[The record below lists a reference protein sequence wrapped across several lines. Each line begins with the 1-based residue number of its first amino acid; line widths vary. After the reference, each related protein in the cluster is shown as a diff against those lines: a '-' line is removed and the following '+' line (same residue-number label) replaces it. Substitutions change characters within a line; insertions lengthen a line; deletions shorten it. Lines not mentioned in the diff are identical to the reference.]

1 MATKK
6 ELEQGIQRLDS
17 MIQAETDPVKKQQMI
32 DDLAVIAAEYRGLSG
47 KTIKEEPEIEEL
59 RAKKTDP
66 LGLANAIAS
75 GVNRGLFSVIDL
87 PFDIVNAG
95 LQAFGLPSGESPSDA
110 ANRLSERIVG
120 LPLTESP
127 YVDTPAE
134 RMFQT
139 TAEYAGGGFG
149 YGAAAREVGQRYLA
163 SRMPRQRTIEGEVPT
178 VEYLAGRTPTGAPD
192 TVRESLARMATT
204 PGAVGLETA
213 VSTAAGVPAAF
224 AREAGAGP
232 VAEMGAS
239 FAGGVVPSVA
249 LTGGRF
255 IGEQLGQF
263 GRQGAELR
271 VGRVFSE
278 ETQNIEQAI
287 ENISTN
293 QLIVESALPPGTQ
306 VDAAR
311 LTEDPGVMRVFQ
323 SAARNDANIHN
334 IIGRNQDQVSEAV
347 LDRLEEAAAGDTST
361 FLSTLNSRTNDW
373 INRLESEIDLARNQA
388 DKIEA
393 SIVPRR
399 AGSPATMDQLSV
411 DFTTALE
418 KSYERA
424 KAYEN
429 RMWSIVDKHVS
440 MDARRFRLLGT
451 RLKNQMLREGFSEA
465 SFAGMFGDTELMLF
479 GKRVKQ
485 EDGTLKKAPDAR
497 ETFGALQRY
506 RSRVLSAKRDA
517 VRNDDREAVAALSR
531 LDNLINDFIDSGP
544 NAESYRAAA
553 EVTRTINQNYNRGKL
568 GKYLNLDAQGDRRI
582 DPEVALNTVVVPGA
596 NIGQVRRA
604 LEIEQQTLDGIPP
617 ARGLRGPIEEA
628 LILKFPFEGTEKQRA
643 KFFETYGPTLR
654 KFPHL
659 SRDLDRIDQEINVL
673 AERMAG
679 LEGRLK
685 TKTDEDIVGV
695 SALLGADPDN
705 VIATL
710 RKLNRADLKN
720 VNAVAVE
727 EGVQQGLQT
736 IYVREIVDRLI
747 PTVAAR
753 DIPGETASLAKILRG
768 DKHLATAF
776 TDVLTP
782 EQRKALSDLD
792 KVSTLAARNLA
803 TGGRSIR
810 AEKLA
815 ESSGPVQVMARFLGV
830 QTASQV
836 GPSGPAS
843 LQFAATLSRV
853 FTRFFDSLPAAQ
865 SRAVLTKAAADPE
878 YLQSILRLQS
888 KGAVDKATEA
898 RQIKELET
906 FFRRSGI
913 RGGQELQRI
922 YKEEQRKDQEENLS
936 PKALSYLGG

>member
-17 MIQAETDPVKKQQMI
+17 MIQAETDPVKKQQML
-32 DDLAVIAAEYRGLSG
+32 DDLAVLAAEYRGFSG
-47 KTIKEEPEIEEL
+47 QPLEEKPEIEEL
-59 RAKKTDP
+59 RAKKTD
-66 LGLANAIAS
+66 LAGLANAIVS
-75 GVNRGLFSVIDL
+75 GVNRGLFSIADL
-87 PFDIVNAG
+87 PFDVVNAG
-95 LQAFGLPSGESPSDA
+95 LQAFDLPTAGTPSQALD
-110 ANRLSERIVG
+110 RLSTKVFG
-120 LPLTESP
+120 LPLTTSP
-127 YVDTPAE
+127 YVDSPTE
-134 RMFQT
+134 RRVQT
-139 TAEYAGGGFG
+139 AAEYAGGGFG
-149 YGAAAREVGQRYLA
+149 YGAAARELGQRYLA
-163 SRMPRQRTIEGEVPT
+163 GRM
-178 VEYLAGRTPTGAPD
+178 PTGAPD
-192 TVRESLARMATT
+192 TVTESMARMATA

-213 VSTAAGVPAAF
+213 VSAGAGVPAAF

-232 VAEMGAS
+232 LGEMGAS
-239 FAGGVVPSVA
+239 LAGGVVPSAA
-249 LTGGRF
+249 LTGSRF
-255 IGEQLGQF
+255 IGEQLRQF
-263 GRQGAELR
+263 TRSGAELR
-271 VGRVFSE
+271 VGKVFSE
-278 ETQNIEQAI
+278 EAQDVGQAI

-293 QLIVESALPPGTQ
+293 SLIVESALPPGVQ

-334 IIGRNQDQVSEAV
+334 ILGRNQDQVSESI
-347 LDRLEEAAAGDTST
+347 LEGLEEAAAGDTTT
-361 FLSTLNSRTNDW
+361 FLSTLNARTNDW
-373 INRLESEIDLARNQA
+373 IRRLESEIDLARNQA
-388 DKIEA
+388 DKLEA
-393 SIVPRR
+393 SAVPRR
-399 AGSPATMDQLSV
+399 DGSPVTMDQLSV
-411 DFTTALE
+411 DFTNALE
-418 KSYERA
+418 TSYKRA
-424 KAYEN
+424 KDYEA
-429 RMWSIVDKHVS
+429 RMWSTVDKHIQ
-440 MDARRFRLLGT
+440 MDAKRFRLMGL
-451 RLKNQMLREGFSEA
+451 RLRNQMLREGYSDK
-465 SFAGMFGDTELMLF
+465 SFAGMFGDDEIMRF
-479 GKRVKQ
+479 GKQIKQ
-485 EDGTLKKAPDAR
+485 DDGTFKKAPDAR
-497 ETFGALQRY
+497 ETFEALQRY
-506 RSRVLSAKRDA
+506 RSRLLSAKRDA
-517 VRNDDREAVAALSR
+517 VKNGDKETVSALSR
-531 LDNLINDFIDSGP
+531 LDDLIGDFIDSGP

-582 DPEVALNTVVVPGA
+582 DPESALNTIVVPGA

-604 LEIEQQTLDGIPP
+604 LEAEQQGLEGIPP
-617 ARGLRGPIEEA
+617 AKGLRGPIEEA
-628 LILKFPFEGTEKQRA
+628 LILKFSVADTPKARK

-659 SRDLDRIDQEINVL
+659 SRNLEQLDLEINTL
-673 AERMAG
+673 AERRAG
-679 LEGRLK
+679 LEGRLS

-720 VNAVAVE
+720 VNAVAAE

-782 EQRKALSDLD
+782 EQRKALSNLD

-853 FTRFFDSLPAAQ
+853 FTKVFDSLPAAQ
-865 SRAVLTKAAADPE
+865 SRAVLTRAASDPE

-898 RQIKELET
+898 RQLGQLET

-913 RGGQELQRI
+913 RAGQEIQRI
-922 YKEEQRKDQEENLS
+922 YKEEQRRQQEQENER
-936 PKALSYLGG
+936 